1 VILIVGLAVGGVFS
15 GSKKPATTT
24 TAQTPTTNQTPSTQ
38 PTPPTPAATPAP
50 ATTLKPGDQ
59 GAQVKLLQRA
69 LARLGYTTGPADGDY
84 GPSTQKALTRFQRT
98 SAIAADGVLGPKT
111 LAALKQALLAHG

>member
-1 VILIVGLAVGGVFS
+1 MR
-15 GSKKPATTT
+15 PWHE
-24 TAQTPTTNQTPSTQ
+24 TQ
-38 PTPPTPAATPAP
+38 PTPAATPAP

-59 GAQVKLLQRA
+59 GPQVKLLQRA
-69 LARLGYTTGPADGDY
+69 LARLGYTTGAADGSY